1 MSESIPGPRTVVVLA
16 DAGDAGAAGVV
27 SALATRV
34 DARRVVVVRPADLCR
49 ARWSH
54 RVSESGAVSTRLG
67 LPGGRILQDREIGA
81 VLHRLT
87 YLPLAR
93 FATATAKDRDYARA
107 ELHALV
113 ASWLLGLGT
122 RVLGTV
128 SAYGEASGP
137 ISPLA
142 ALGYAERCGLPV
154 ARLGSATR
162 WGLLGPPGPTERQ
175 VPRLAWPGARSA
187 PVPVDVVPVLAQEE
201 TGRVLVVGDRAVGRL
216 AEAYGPACRRL
227 GGRLGTSLVEVRFA
241 LAVTGPVVVE
251 ALTCPP
257 LDLPEQQVAVAAV
270 LADLAE
276 SALGRAA

>member
-1 MSESIPGPRTVVVLA
+1 MTEPILGPRSVVVLA
-16 DAGDAGAAGVV
+16 HAGDAGATGVV

-34 DARRVVVVRPADLCR
+34 DPRRVVVVRPADLCR

-67 LPGGRILQDREIGA
+67 LPDGRVLHDREVGA

-93 FATATAKDRDYARA
+93 FATATARDRDYARA

-113 ASWLLGLGT
+113 GSWLLGLGT
-122 RVLGTV
+122 RVLGSV

-137 ISPLA
+137 VSPLA
-142 ALGYAERCGLPV
+142 ALAHAGRCGLPV
-154 ARLGSATR
+154 ARLGIATR
-162 WGLLGPPGPTERQ
+162 WGLLGPPGAAERQ

-187 PVPVDVVPVLAQEE
+187 PVPVDVVPALPPGE
-201 TGRVLVVGDRAVGRL
+201 TERVLVVGDRMIGRL
-216 AEAYGPACRRL
+216 TGAHGMACRRL
-227 GGRLGTSLVEVRFA
+227 GERLGTRLVEVRFA
-241 LAVTGPVVVE
+241 MGEVGPVVVE
-251 ALTCPP
+251 VLTCPP
-257 LDLPEQQVAVAAV
+257 LDLPEQRAAVAGV
-270 LADLAE
+270 LADLAG